1 MRVKDNKK
9 SEHSEDPKKRSR
21 PEVSDYDPVPLY
33 RSYGVTRREYPIL
46 NKIKTAIQQ
55 FTVII
60 LLLPSC
66 IALAFGIAMTVLYG
80 KALAFVL
87 FTPMLLFL
95 LFRLTKSLRRRRKF
109 LRKLKKLVEKEGY
122 KLTFKRGFLASFFWS
137 PTKEYFVLDTPKYSY
152 HVYVFTARKYNAEIV
167 FESAES
173 FKLIKRPLRNIF
185 SMALGLKAKIKEY
198 TFAPDRSL
206 PMYSRVKIIGF
217 LANPVCDSISYRR
230 ENGALEPTGS
240 GGEVFGFYVFTGTGF
255 IESVKRNEE
264 LGLL

>member
-1 MRVKDNKK
+1 MRDKK
-9 SEHSEDPKKRSR
+9 RREENKKRSR

-33 RSYGVTRREYPIL
+33 RSYGVTRREYPVI
-46 NKIKTAIQQ
+46 NKIKTALQR

-60 LLLPSC
+60 LLLPSY
-66 IALAFGIAMTVLYG
+66 IVLGVGIVMTVLYG

-230 ENGALEPTGS
+230 GNALEPTGS
-240 GGEVFGFYVFTGTGF
+240 GGEVFGFYIFTGTGF

>member
-1 MRVKDNKK
+1 MRVKD
-9 SEHSEDPKKRSR
+9 KRSRGEGGAEKQKPR

-33 RSYGVTRREYPIL
+33 RSYGVTRREYPII

-66 IALAFGIAMTVLYG
+66 IVLAFGIAMTVLYG

-87 FTPMLLFL
+87 FTPMLLF
-95 LFRLTKSLRRRRKF
+95 FTFKLTKSLRRRRSF
-109 LRKLKKLVEKEGY
+109 LKKLKKLVKKESY

-137 PTKEYFVLDTPKYSY
+137 PSKEYFVLDTPKYSY
-152 HVYVFTARKYNAEIV
+152 HVYVFTSRKYNSEIV
-167 FESAES
+167 FESAER
-173 FKLIKRPLRNIF
+173 FMVVKRPLRKIF
-185 SMALGLKAKIKEY
+185 SLALGLKTKIKEY

-240 GGEVFGFYVFTGTGF
+240 GGNVFGSVVFTGTGF
-255 IESVKRNEE
+255 IETVKRNEE
-264 LGLL
+264 ST

>member
-1 MRVKDNKK
+1 MKDKRGREEGTESKK
-9 SEHSEDPKKRSR
+9 KTR

-33 RSYGVTRREYPIL
+33 RSYGVTRRESPVI
-46 NKIKTAIQQ
+46 NKIKTALQR

-60 LLLPSC
+60 LLLPSY
-66 IALAFGIAMTVLYG
+66 IVLGIGIVMTVLYG

-87 FTPMLLFL
+87 FTPILLFL

-217 LANPVCDSISYRR
+217 LANPVCDSISYLRG
-230 ENGALEPTGS
+230 NALEPTGS
-240 GGEVFGFYVFTGTGF
+240 GGEVFGFYIFTGSGF

-264 LGLL
+264 LT